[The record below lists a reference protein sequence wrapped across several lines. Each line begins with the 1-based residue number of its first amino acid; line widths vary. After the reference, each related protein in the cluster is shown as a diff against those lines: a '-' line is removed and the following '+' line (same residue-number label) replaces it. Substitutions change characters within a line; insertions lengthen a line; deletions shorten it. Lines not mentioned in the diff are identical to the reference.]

1 MIYTSKR
8 KALSLLPASLL
19 GKGNMGVNTNK
30 LFLLSSSGAKCLS
43 RICFSMYYVEQ
54 VNFLVWWCLYIILAA
69 LHMFSIFFREG
80 LGLDSLSTFSAPLFG
95 CTFFNELGV
104 HFTKLARQ
112 FHGGPICQKTSKL
125 STKSLLPFLLFL
137 TIFIIIHHGK
147 KSREEKKPMPT
158 K

>member
-1 MIYTSKR
+1 MFYLYDDVST
-8 KALSLLPASLL
+8 
-19 GKGNMGVNTNK
+19 
-30 LFLLSSSGAKCLS
+30 
-43 RICFSMYYVEQ
+43 
-54 VNFLVWWCLYIILAA
+54 YIILVA

-80 LGLDSLSTFSAPLFG
+80 LGLDNLSTFNAPLFG

-137 TIFIIIHHGK
+137 TIFIIIYHGK
-147 KSREEKKPMPT
+147 KSREEKNLCQRNKADVKDWT
-158 K
+158 GYHK